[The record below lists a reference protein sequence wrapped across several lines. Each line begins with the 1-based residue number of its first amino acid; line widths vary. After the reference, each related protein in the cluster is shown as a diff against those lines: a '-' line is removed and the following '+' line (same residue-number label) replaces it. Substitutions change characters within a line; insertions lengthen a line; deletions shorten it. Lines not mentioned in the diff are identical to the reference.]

1 MWSTGYSNSSLAAA
15 MLASPS
21 FWLRALHLH
30 GQAIKSACLELL
42 VKSCASMTRCAA
54 SPNSSQRSEP
64 SAQRPTETQR
74 SPLLKLHVSTLEL
87 NPAGRPHTKPSATDW
102 LKGSRR

>member
-1 MWSTGYSNSSLAAA
+1 MWTGYSNSFPAADT
-15 MLASPS
+15 LASPS
-21 FWLRALHLH
+21 FWLRALLLH

-42 VKSCASMTRCAA
+42 VKSCGSMTRCAA
-54 SPNSSQRSEP
+54 SPNSSQLSEP
-64 SAQRPTETQR
+64 SAPKPTETQR
-74 SPLLKLHVSTLEL
+74 SPLLRLHVETLGL